1 MFELELDEETLE
13 IIANEEFELGDVE
26 RLMDECGISA
36 DEARQVLRVNNLE
49 RQAREQKKL
58 FLCVR

>member
-1 MFELELDEETLE
+1 MFELELDAETLE
-13 IIANEEFELGDVE
+13 IIANEEFELSDVE
-26 RLMDECGISA
+26 CLMDECGISA

-49 RQAREQKKL
+49 RKAREQKKL